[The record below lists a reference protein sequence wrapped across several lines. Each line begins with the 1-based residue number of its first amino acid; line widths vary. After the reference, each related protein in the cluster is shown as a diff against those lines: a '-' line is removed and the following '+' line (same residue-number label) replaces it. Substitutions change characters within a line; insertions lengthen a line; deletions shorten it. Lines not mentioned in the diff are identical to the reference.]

1 MKSDFKA
8 VKAVQ
13 IIFGA
18 IILSCCIFGGI
29 YGIGVNGLTIFFNNS
44 RYIYDHES
52 PYVQEFQQYVSQN
65 NIATS
70 DISECDE
77 WMDYHCV
84 LFCIIEK
91 DGEAVYSKL
100 NVDKFIVS
108 AKNMYDSRK
117 IAKYQLPVNFA
128 DGEANVYI
136 YAGYTEK
143 HYLGVIILGIV
154 ISILS
159 GAYVIYRC
167 VNNIIKDYKVN
178 IGKAHEQERKA
189 RDEKD
194 QLMRNMAH
202 DLRTPLTGLMTYI
215 DILKLQNK
223 SNESINKNLDILT
236 SKVNELRDLSNLLLD
251 FSIASSDENI
261 HLDEPSFVEYA
272 IGDYLS
278 EMHTIISQNGFCVN
292 IDGIYWEKVKVAVNG
307 SLLSRIF
314 SNLTNNICKYA
325 DIDEQ
330 VVMETV
336 YSKNIFEICIS
347 NTVCKEKS
355 LLESTGLGLKN
366 VELLMRRMHGRA
378 IYETKEYCYYVK
390 LRFPITN

>member
-1 MKSDFKA
+1 MLYIWGDIWHRDKWSY
-8 VKAVQ
+8 
-13 IIFGA
+13 
-18 IILSCCIFGGI
+18 S
-29 YGIGVNGLTIFFNNS
+29 FFNNS

-52 PYVQEFQQYVSQN
+52 PYVQEFQQYVSQK
-65 NIATS
+65 NIAAS

-143 HYLGVIILGIV
+143 YYLGVIILGIV

-223 SNESINKNLDILT
+223 SNESINKI
-236 SKVNELRDLSNLLLD
+236 
-251 FSIASSDENI
+251 
-261 HLDEPSFVEYA
+261 
-272 IGDYLS
+272 
-278 EMHTIISQNGFCVN
+278 
-292 IDGIYWEKVKVAVNG
+292 W
-307 SLLSRIF
+307 IF
-314 SNLTNNICKYA
+314 
-325 DIDEQ
+325 
-330 VVMETV
+330 
-336 YSKNIFEICIS
+336 
-347 NTVCKEKS
+347 
-355 LLESTGLGLKN
+355 
-366 VELLMRRMHGRA
+366 
-378 IYETKEYCYYVK
+378 
-390 LRFPITN
+390 

>member
-1 MKSDFKA
+1 M
-8 VKAVQ
+8 
-13 IIFGA
+13 
-18 IILSCCIFGGI
+18 
-29 YGIGVNGLTIFFNNS
+29 
-44 RYIYDHES
+44 
-52 PYVQEFQQYVSQN
+52 
-65 NIATS
+65 
-70 DISECDE
+70 
-77 WMDYHCV
+77 
-84 LFCIIEK
+84 
-91 DGEAVYSKL
+91 
-100 NVDKFIVS
+100 
-108 AKNMYDSRK
+108 
-117 IAKYQLPVNFA
+117 
-128 DGEANVYI
+128 YI

-143 HYLGVIILGIV
+143 YYLGVIILGIV

-330 VVMETV
+330 VVMEIV

>member
-143 HYLGVIILGIV
+143 YYLGVIILGIV

-178 IGKAHEQERKA
+178 
-189 RDEKD
+189 
-194 QLMRNMAH
+194 
-202 DLRTPLTGLMTYI
+202 
-215 DILKLQNK
+215 
-223 SNESINKNLDILT
+223 INKNLDILT

>member
-18 IILSCCIFGGI
+18 IILSCCIFWGI

-143 HYLGVIILGIV
+143 YYLGVIILGIV

-159 GAYVIYRC
+159 GAYVHLFLFAKKGFTQGCIEEA
-167 VNNIIKDYKVN
+167 
-178 IGKAHEQERKA
+178 GKMGNVSLVTY
-189 RDEKD
+189 D
-194 QLMRNMAH
+194 Q
-202 DLRTPLTGLMTYI
+202 
-215 DILKLQNK
+215 
-223 SNESINKNLDILT
+223 
-236 SKVNELRDLSNLLLD
+236 
-251 FSIASSDENI
+251 
-261 HLDEPSFVEYA
+261 
-272 IGDYLS
+272 
-278 EMHTIISQNGFCVN
+278 
-292 IDGIYWEKVKVAVNG
+292 
-307 SLLSRIF
+307 
-314 SNLTNNICKYA
+314 
-325 DIDEQ
+325 
-330 VVMETV
+330 
-336 YSKNIFEICIS
+336 
-347 NTVCKEKS
+347 
-355 LLESTGLGLKN
+355 
-366 VELLMRRMHGRA
+366 
-378 IYETKEYCYYVK
+378 IYEYLKD
-390 LRFPITN
+390 RGITAF

>member
-1 MKSDFKA
+1 MSKKK
-8 VKAVQ
+8 VKV
-13 IIFGA
+13 G
-18 IILSCCIFGGI
+18 
-29 YGIGVNGLTIFFNNS
+29 
-44 RYIYDHES
+44 
-52 PYVQEFQQYVSQN
+52 
-65 NIATS
+65 
-70 DISECDE
+70 
-77 WMDYHCV
+77 
-84 LFCIIEK
+84 
-91 DGEAVYSKL
+91 
-100 NVDKFIVS
+100 
-108 AKNMYDSRK
+108 
-117 IAKYQLPVNFA
+117 
-128 DGEANVYI
+128 
-136 YAGYTEK
+136 
-143 HYLGVIILGIV
+143 
-154 ISILS
+154 
-159 GAYVIYRC
+159 
-167 VNNIIKDYKVN
+167 
-178 IGKAHEQERKA
+178 
-189 RDEKD
+189 
-194 QLMRNMAH
+194 NMAH

-278 EMHTIISQNGFCVN
+278 EMHTIISRNGFCVN

-347 NTVCKEKS
+347 NTVCKEK
-355 LLESTGLGLKN
+355 
-366 VELLMRRMHGRA
+366 R
-378 IYETKEYCYYVK
+378 
-390 LRFPITN
+390 

>member
-29 YGIGVNGLTIFFNNS
+29 YGIGINGLTLFFNNS

-65 NIATS
+65 NIAAS

-136 YAGYTEK
+136 Y
-143 HYLGVIILGIV
+143 
-154 ISILS
+154 
-159 GAYVIYRC
+159 
-167 VNNIIKDYKVN
+167 
-178 IGKAHEQERKA
+178 
-189 RDEKD
+189 
-194 QLMRNMAH
+194 M
-202 DLRTPLTGLMTYI
+202 P
-215 DILKLQNK
+215 DILK
-223 SNESINKNLDILT
+223 SII
-236 SKVNELRDLSNLLLD
+236 
-251 FSIASSDENI
+251 
-261 HLDEPSFVEYA
+261 
-272 IGDYLS
+272 
-278 EMHTIISQNGFCVN
+278 
-292 IDGIYWEKVKVAVNG
+292 
-307 SLLSRIF
+307 
-314 SNLTNNICKYA
+314 
-325 DIDEQ
+325 
-330 VVMETV
+330 
-336 YSKNIFEICIS
+336 
-347 NTVCKEKS
+347 
-355 LLESTGLGLKN
+355 
-366 VELLMRRMHGRA
+366 
-378 IYETKEYCYYVK
+378 
-390 LRFPITN
+390 

>member
-1 MKSDFKA
+1 MKSDFKS
-8 VKAVQ
+8 VKVVK
-13 IIFGA
+13 
-18 IILSCCIFGGI
+18 IILMAVLLSGGI
-29 YGIGVNGLTIFFNNS
+29 FYGIYYMGTNGLDHYFYKS
-44 RYIYDHES
+44 QYIYNYEL
-52 PYVQEFQQYVSQN
+52 PYVQEFQQYVSRN

-70 DISECDE
+70 DISEYDE

-84 LFCIIEK
+84 LFCSIEK
-91 DGEAVYSKL
+91 NGETVYSKL

-108 AKNMYDSRK
+108 AKKMYDCRK
-117 IAKYQLPVNFA
+117 IGKYKLPVNFA
-128 DGEANVYI
+128 DGQAYVYI

-143 HYLGVIILGIV
+143 YYLGVIILGIV

-159 GAYVIYRC
+159 GICVIYRC

-178 IGKAHEQERKA
+178 IDKAHEQERKA

-261 HLDEPSFVEYA
+261 HLDEPSVVEYA

-278 EMHTIISQNGFCVN
+278 EMHTIISQNGFFVN
-292 IDGIYWEKVKVAVNG
+292 IENIHWEKVKVAVNG

-325 DIDEQ
+325 DIDEE

-378 IYETKEYCYYVK
+378 IYETKENFFIVK
-390 LRFPITN
+390 LRFPIVD

>member
-29 YGIGVNGLTIFFNNS
+29 YGIGINGLTLFFNNS

-52 PYVQEFQQYVSQN
+52 PYVQEFQQYVSQK
-65 NIATS
+65 NIAAS

-143 HYLGVIILGIV
+143 YYLGVIILGIV

-167 VNNIIKDYKVN
+167 VNNII
-178 IGKAHEQERKA
+178 
-189 RDEKD
+189 
-194 QLMRNMAH
+194 
-202 DLRTPLTGLMTYI
+202 
-215 DILKLQNK
+215 NK